1 MSSLLRLERKQ
12 KNSSN
17 PFRIRIFLFRSYSF
31 GIETISTFI
40 YSRSSLEKS
49 YPILDQNGK
58 SVYPFSDQNIA
69 KTPPFGAAYTY
80 IAYIRKYPPPV
91 VKLLVLSYYTLRGQ
105 GWSSGESTRLPPMW
119 PAFKLVRRRSHL
131 WVVGPLLCSEK
142 FSPGTPVFPSP
153 QKPTSTN
160 SNSTRNQVDGE
171 PLGGCATSKSF
182 LFIFCF

>member
-12 KNSSN
+12 NSSN
-17 PFRIRIFLFRSYSF
+17 LFRIRIFLFRSYSF

-69 KTPPFGAAYTY
+69 KTPPFGAAHTY

-105 GWSSGESTRLPPMW
+105 GWSSDESTRLPPMW

-131 WVVGPLLCSEK
+131 WVVGPLLCSERF
-142 FSPGTPVFPSP
+142 FSGYSCFPLSS
-153 QKPTSTN
+153 KTN
-160 SNSTRNQVDGE
+160 
-171 PLGGCATSKSF
+171 
-182 LFIFCF
+182 IY